1 MAKSIKVSTEIDAP
15 IARVWNEV
23 SNISNHIHWMHDAK
37 SIEFL
42 SKIKKGV
49 GTKILVLTKVGPI
62 KLKDVMTFTKWI
74 EGVEI
79 EVNHKGLVTGK
90 GSFLLKS
97 IDSKRTTFSWNETLK
112 FPIILGGIVGE
123 ICGSYILKS
132 IWKKNIRNLK
142 KIIEYKEL
150 LT

>member
-1 MAKSIKVSTEIDAP
+1 
-15 IARVWNEV
+15 
-23 SNISNHIHWMHDAK
+23 
-37 SIEFL
+37 
-42 SKIKKGV
+42 
-49 GTKILVLTKVGPI
+49 
-62 KLKDVMTFTKWI
+62 MTFTKWI

-123 ICGSYILKS
+123 ICGSYILKR